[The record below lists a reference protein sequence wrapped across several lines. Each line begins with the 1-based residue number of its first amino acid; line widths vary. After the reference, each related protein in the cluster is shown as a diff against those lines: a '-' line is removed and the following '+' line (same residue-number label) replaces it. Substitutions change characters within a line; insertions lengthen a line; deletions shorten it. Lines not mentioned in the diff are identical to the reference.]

1 MLVVAAP
8 WRSLLYR
15 IDTKTYQPIRYRTR
29 ENSRKILGTREGKER
44 EGDAENLGESR
55 RDAGVPSSGE
65 PPTRIRTEYT
75 RRFATFPSHGGRG
88 MGVVRVRGVQ
98 EPKPQNQALSVSNCS
113 KLLGIESIHERA

>member
-75 RRFATFPSHGGRG
+75 RGFVTFPSHEGEGSSSCVARTETED
-88 MGVVRVRGVQ
+88 Q
-98 EPKPQNQALSVSNCS
+98 ESDFHSS
-113 KLLGIESIHERA
+113 TF